1 MLVLF
6 HILVSRRSLLHDLF
20 ISRRL
25 DEPSG
30 RVGGRARRG
39 EGEVGRSRLV
49 EGARESHLRLAGLA
63 GRAGRAGAEGSIIVL
78 RLAAQVSGEG
88 IGIVLRRKLAGLG
101 DIHYCRLGFPPRVSG
116 TAVVPETSEDS
127 NDWNYCKPEIIPVK
141 INRKIVSSNVHFP
154 FSQII

>member
-49 EGARESHLRLAGLA
+49 EGARESHLRSTGL
-63 GRAGRAGAEGSIIVL
+63 AGRAGAEGSIVVL
-78 RLAAQVSGEG
+78 RLAAQISGEG

-101 DIHYCRLGFPPRVSG
+101 DIHYCRLGFPPRLSG
-116 TAVVPETSEDS
+116 TAVVPETSEEKHPPI
-127 NDWNYCKPEIIPVK
+127 W
-141 INRKIVSSNVHFP
+141 
-154 FSQII
+154 

>member
-1 MLVLF
+1 MLALF
-6 HILVSRRSLLHDLF
+6 HILVSRRSLLHGLF

-30 RVGGRARRG
+30 RVGGRARGG

-63 GRAGRAGAEGSIIVL
+63 GLAGRGGAEGSIIVL

-88 IGIVLRRKLAGLG
+88 IGIVLRWKLAGLG
-101 DIHYCRLGFPPRVSG
+101 DIHYSRLGFPPRLSG
-116 TAVVPETSEDS
+116 T
-127 NDWNYCKPEIIPVK
+127 
-141 INRKIVSSNVHFP
+141 F
-154 FSQII
+154 

>member
-6 HILVSRRSLLHDLF
+6 HILVSRRLLHGLF

-25 DEPSG
+25 DESSG
-30 RVGGRARRG
+30 RVGGRARGG

-63 GRAGRAGAEGSIIVL
+63 GLAGAEGSIIVL
-78 RLAAQVSGEG
+78 RLAAQVCGEG
-88 IGIVLRRKLAGLG
+88 IGVVLRRKLAWLG
-101 DIHYCRLGFPPRVSG
+101 DIHHCRLGFPPRLSG
-116 TAVVPETSEDS
+116 TAVIPETSEDS